1 MLRDTLQTQP
11 RRCEVKQFALTLL
24 RDRILRRNVYDVR
37 KKLRSG
43 PNGRRATWLFTGSD
57 QKTSSASGN
66 RIGIAPPV
74 ARIIREVAQ

>member
-1 MLRDTLQTQP
+1 MQRDTLQTQP
-11 RRCEVKQFALTLL
+11 RRCDVKQFAPTLL
-24 RDRILRRNVYDVR
+24 RSRILRRNVYDAR

-43 PNGRRATWLFTGSD
+43 PNGRRATCFFNGSR

-74 ARIIREVAQ
+74 ARIIRKVAQ